1 MPKVLVEI
9 KSVVKIVHAALS
21 YQTVSVT
28 MRCYYNTLSS
38 TGCLSLKQLA
48 FESG

>member
-9 KSVVKIVHAALS
+9 KSVFKIVHVALS

-28 MRCYYNTLSS
+28 MRCYYSTLSS
-38 TGCLSLKQLA
+38 TGYLSLKELA
-48 FESG
+48 LETG